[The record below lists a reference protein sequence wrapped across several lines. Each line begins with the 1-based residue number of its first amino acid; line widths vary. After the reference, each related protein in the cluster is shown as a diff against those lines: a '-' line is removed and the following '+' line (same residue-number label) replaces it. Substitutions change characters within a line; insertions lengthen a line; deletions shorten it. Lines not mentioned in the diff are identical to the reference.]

1 MTAIGA
7 GFACAGFAALIIG
20 ALQWWASYAYTGKQ
34 RKTLLQWGSVALIA
48 GAFMVGYGTV
58 AALA

>member
-1 MTAIGA
+1 MTD
-7 GFACAGFAALIIG
+7 
-20 ALQWWASYAYTGKQ
+20 KQ